1 MSLFKL
7 RDIWSTQ
14 VNRNSD
20 EDEFCLKLSP
30 LHNLNK
36 SQYFILVGT
45 FSGILSIFLP
55 RARECATAADGDDL
69 FCQSQHCEDLCLEYH
84 VEHPILSI
92 DCGHLVTESDS
103 QYQQIV
109 ILHPQMLS
117 VYTLTKSDSSA
128 ADEDTKYPVT
138 FSFDSWKLTSLINLR
153 IEKPSFHMFIG
164 KFIEHIQTDVI
175 CVQMIDASF
184 CFYNL
189 SGVLFNI
196 ALSSMLIIPGPV
208 VFLQSNCTML
218 TSASRSV
225 YCFSFTP
232 SSVDDTSYMS
242 CDINNNNNSKNILL
256 NWSIVLEEPIFSMEK
271 IEAPS
276 NRGRHFPISYIIVLG
291 RRRIIL
297 LSETG
302 CILFSRQIDIPPR
315 HLCIYGYAE
324 VDSLTSHENPSVN
337 NSNNNVRSIPT
348 WKPRFLITT
357 EKNQLLVFKGIEIL
371 WSALLPIGSLH
382 CSIPISP
389 LDSFK
394 CGGNT
399 LPTVGVNFPPGLI
412 VLLNSNSRLTLSYLG
427 TDPSESVVPNILK
440 TIPHKNGNNSI
451 QDQLTNENFN
461 KEMNQLNE
469 RINNLLKTSQSS
481 SALLSSNIQHKDN
494 QVEST
499 SVPKLKANIRLPS
512 ESINNDQICFIDI
525 IIEFPKKYSRK
536 QFTYVHLLT
545 YSCPP
550 VVINPNYIEISNPR
564 KNHDFVL
571 MNQMPN
577 SHRHLY
583 TITCNIGDIDHTNN
597 NNDDD
602 NDEADEYARRSF
614 QPPLDMVVILMLYY
628 TFTYTKTDHNGNNT
642 NNNDSISVSGDTSS
656 VSTHSI
662 SKCLKRCIK
671 IPLNLCTTS
680 NIVDKRQVEGRFSL
694 YFQLLTKFNNNK
706 DSKNIHLPNLFPN
719 LWSKLYTT
727 DLNDSSNVKSKKN
740 NTVMRVSFCGFKNP
754 VKLDYCAYIS
764 LNCKKSLLKLQS
776 NYSEIFWPILQELIY
791 YNTFTKKPKNDC
803 LNGGSNFFS
812 DNDYLHIV
820 LYKKN
825 SPEGM
830 NKHRIPERS
839 SLLVFNEYAA
849 QIEPLFNQLSVNLED
864 HINKRVELVQAIVKL
879 TVHSKHFHTVQGEV
893 MNRIKNSLPNCLNGF
908 DLLLKRDLTNLLNI
922 CDLLEHLTGEHF
934 QSGISVISLI
944 VLLSFLCLFCIDSSP
959 QTGSSCFPLSCNL
972 SNVENYLTVL
982 EPASLVSLLN
992 STVLLENIRGTE
1004 LPSEKLSTTE
1014 MLCSGNFHLG
1024 LEEYLQAKINY
1035 LLEII
1040 QLKDKTVNDEIKM
1053 SPIDGGGQQ
1062 RQLGDN
1068 SLSVVKSVHEQ
1079 FYQLCKCFTSC
1090 NYKDIILYSSD
1101 Q

>member
-14 VNRNSD
+14 VNRNSY

-55 RARECATAADGDDL
+55 RARECAAAADGDDDL
-69 FCQSQHCEDLCLEYH
+69 LCQSQHCEDLCLEYN
-84 VEHPILSI
+84 VEQPILSI
-92 DCGHLVTESDS
+92 DCGRLVTEVGSP
-103 QYQQIV
+103 YQQIA

-117 VYTLTKSDSSA
+117 VYNLTKSDSSA
-128 ADEDTKYPVT
+128 DEDTKCPVT
-138 FSFDSWKLTSLINLR
+138 FSFDSWKLTNLINHR
-153 IEKPSFHMFIG
+153 IEKNSFKMFLG

-184 CFYNL
+184 CFYTL

-196 ALSSMLIIPGPV
+196 VLPGMLIIPGPV
-208 VFLQSNCTML
+208 VFLQCNYTML

-232 SSVDDTSYMS
+232 SIGEDTSYMP
-242 CDINNNNNSKNILL
+242 CDVNNNNNSSKNILL

-271 IEAPS
+271 IEATS
-276 NRGRHFPISYIIVLG
+276 ISGRHFPLSYIIVLG

-297 LSETG
+297 LSESG
-302 CILFSRQIDIPPR
+302 CVLFTRQIDIPPK

-324 VDSLTSHENPSVN
+324 VDPPTSHENPSVN
-337 NSNNNVRSIPT
+337 DNVKAMPT
-348 WKPRFLITT
+348 WKPRFLVTT

-399 LPTVGVNFPPGLI
+399 LPTVGINFPPGLI
-412 VLLNSNSRLTLSYLG
+412 VLLNSNGRLTLSYLG
-427 TDPSESVVPNILK
+427 TDPSDSVVPNILK
-440 TIPHKNGNNSI
+440 TIPYKNGNNNNSSSTNIELNSTI

-469 RINNLLKTSQSS
+469 RINNLMNTSQSS

-494 QVEST
+494 QVESNC
-499 SVPKLKANIRLPS
+499 VPKLKANIRLPS

-525 IIEFPKKYSRK
+525 IIEFPKKYARK
-536 QFTYVHLLT
+536 QFTSVHLLT

-577 SHRHLY
+577 SHRHAY
-583 TITCNIGDIDHTNN
+583 TVTCNIGNIDN
-597 NNDDD
+597 NND
-602 NDEADEYARRSF
+602 NDEVDENAGRSF

-628 TFTYTKTDHNGNNT
+628 TFTYTKTDHSD
-642 NNNDSISVSGDTSS
+642 NNNSNDSSSVSGDTSS

-662 SKCLKRCIK
+662 SKCVKRCIK
-671 IPLNLCTTS
+671 LPLNLCATS
-680 NIVDKRQVEGRFSL
+680 TVVDKHQVEGRFSL
-694 YFQLLTKFNNNK
+694 YFQLLTKCNNNN
-706 DSKNIHLPNLFPN
+706 DSKNIHLSNLFPN
-719 LWSKLYTT
+719 LSPKNYTT
-727 DLNDSSNVKSKKN
+727 DLNDSSNVKSKKDN
-740 NTVMRVSFCGFKNP
+740 KTMRVSFCEFKNP
-754 VKLDYCAYIS
+754 VKFDYCVYIS
-764 LNCKKSLLKLQS
+764 VNCKKSLLKLQS

-791 YNTFTKKPKNDC
+791 YNTFTKKHKNDC
-803 LNGGSNFFS
+803 LNGGSNFFP

-820 LYKKN
+820 LYRKN
-825 SPEGM
+825 SPEDM
-830 NKHRIPERS
+830 NKHHIAGGA
-839 SLLVFNEYAA
+839 SLSVFNEYAS
-849 QIEPLFNQLSVNLED
+849 QIEPLFNQLSANLED
-864 HINKRVELVQAIVKL
+864 HVKKRIELVEAIVKL
-879 TVHSKHFHTVQGEV
+879 TVQTKHFRTVQGEV
-893 MNRIKNSLPNCLNGF
+893 ISRIKNSLPNCLNGF
-908 DLLLKRDLTNLLNI
+908 DLLLKRDLNNLLNI

-944 VLLSFLCLFCIDSSP
+944 VLLSFLCLFCIDSSS
-959 QTGSSCFPLSCNL
+959 QTGSSGFPLSCNL
-972 SNVENYLTVL
+972 SSVENYLAVL

-992 STVLLENIRGTE
+992 STALLENIRGTE
-1004 LPSEKLSTTE
+1004 LPSEMSA
-1014 MLCSGNFHLG
+1014 GNYHLG

-1040 QLKDKTVNDEIKM
+1040 QLKKEKTVNGEIRM
-1053 SPIDGGGQQ
+1053 PPIDGGEK
-1062 RQLGDN
+1062 RHLGDN
-1068 SLSVVKSVHEQ
+1068 PFATVKSIHEQ

-1090 NYKDIILYSSD
+1090 NYKDIILASSA